1 MKKFTTLG
9 LISIVTASLLNS
21 CGGGG
26 STTQTTTDSTK
37 QTNGYRATFES
48 MPISGQVEELI
59 GGIIGIADEVG
70 SGKIGDPLG
79 ESIDKANTTL
89 VESQFSWNSTM
100 DFYNNIIS
108 VKNVWSGGLYDIA
121 YKTHPNEAQN
131 ITQIIEEALKLL
143 IAISDENSD
152 GVLTTSDLIANGG
165 QMAFRQQILN
175 QSGRTKIQAAQD
187 KLLELCKELET
198 IKPLLA
204 PTAQDTTL
212 THNIITN
219 VIIKS
224 YTELLTQSDAL
235 LATLTQLKETP
246 TVENLQKAREAW
258 RATRRPWE
266 ASEGHIFGPVDTLGI
281 DPKVDSWPVEISSL
295 DGALGGYD
303 ASFTSIDGFP
313 VTMKGFHAIEY
324 LLFGDGKTLEDG
336 TTTLERLLAPV
347 GEESAEDKIRLIYLE
362 ALGKSFRKDI
372 AKLVE
377 AW

>member
-1 MKKFTTLG
+1 
-9 LISIVTASLLNS
+9 
-21 CGGGG
+21 
-26 STTQTTTDSTK
+26 
-37 QTNGYRATFES
+37 
-48 MPISGQVEELI
+48 
-59 GGIIGIADEVG
+59 
-70 SGKIGDPLG
+70 
-79 ESIDKANTTL
+79 
-89 VESQFSWNSTM
+89 
-100 DFYNNIIS
+100 
-108 VKNVWSGGLYDIA
+108 
-121 YKTHPNEAQN
+121 
-131 ITQIIEEALKLL
+131 
-143 IAISDENSD
+143 
-152 GVLTTSDLIANGG
+152 
-165 QMAFRQQILN
+165 MAFRQQILN

-246 TVENLQKAREAW
+246 TVENIQKAREAW
-258 RATRRPWE
+258 RATRKPWE

-324 LLFGDGKTLEDG
+324 LLFGDGKTLEDE